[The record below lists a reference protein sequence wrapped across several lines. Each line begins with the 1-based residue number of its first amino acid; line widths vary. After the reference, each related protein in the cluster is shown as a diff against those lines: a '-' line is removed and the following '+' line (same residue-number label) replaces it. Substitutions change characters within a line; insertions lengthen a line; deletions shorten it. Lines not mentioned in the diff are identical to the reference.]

1 MQAFRHEV
9 IVISDYTKK
18 NLDVIDYIE
27 QAVKQKN
34 PICDISCSTFVNT
47 NALHMIYPMIT
58 ITLLKKLFKRILFK
72 ICLYKDF
79 EETHKR

>member
-9 IVISDYTKK
+9 IVINDYTKK

-47 NALHMIYPMIT
+47 NALHMIYPIK
-58 ITLLKKLFKRILFK
+58 ITLSKNIILKNLV
-72 ICLYKDF
+72 
-79 EETHKR
+79 